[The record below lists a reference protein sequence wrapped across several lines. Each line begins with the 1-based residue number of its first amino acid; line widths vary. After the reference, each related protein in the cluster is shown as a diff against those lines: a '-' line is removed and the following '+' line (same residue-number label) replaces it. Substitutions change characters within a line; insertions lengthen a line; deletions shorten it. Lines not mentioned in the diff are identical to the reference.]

1 MTYRHGSFSRP
12 VWIALTLLCIAS
24 SAHADVARLLGA
36 RIWNSPDGTRLV
48 LDLTRAVQP
57 KVSTLV
63 DPHRVVIDIPGAKL
77 ATSFT
82 KLKLQDTPIAS
93 VHHGMR
99 RNRELRVVLTLK
111 SPVVPR
117 FAALKP
123 NREYG
128 HRLVVDLETGAPQP
142 VAPPPTPP
150 RSATARPSKSAK
162 LAIARREAV
171 VAIDAG
177 HGGEDPGARGR
188 LGTSEKDVALAIAR
202 QLHEIIQRESGLQSV
217 LIREGDYY
225 LPLRRRMD
233 KARRQQA
240 DIFVSIH
247 ADAANNRKARGSS
260 VYTLSSRGATSEAAR
275 WLADKEN
282 ASDLVGGVRLEDKDD
297 MLASVLLDLAQTATN
312 DASQNLARHVLGNL
326 RGIGPV
332 HQSDVQSAAFAVLK
346 SPDVPSILVETA
358 FISNP
363 AEERRLRSVAFQKQI
378 AHAIFLGV
386 KEFFERNPPANTVYA
401 AQRRHV
407 IEAGET
413 LDNIAR
419 RYSVSLDRLM
429 QTNGLH
435 GTIIRPGQILQIP
448 GASDS

>member
-1 MTYRHGSFSRP
+1 MTDKQGRL
-12 VWIALTLLCIAS
+12 WLNTAWLALAALFVSAA
-24 SAHADVARLLGA
+24 AHAEGARVLGA
-36 RIWNSPDGTRLV
+36 RLWNSPEGARLV
-48 LDLTRAVQP
+48 LDLNRPVEP
-57 KVSTLV
+57 VVFTLT
-63 DPHRVVIDIPGAKL
+63 DPYRVVIDIPGAKL

-82 KLKLQDTPIAS
+82 KLKLKDTPITGM
-93 VHHGMR
+93 HHGMR
-99 RNRELRVVLTLK
+99 MNRDLRVVLTLK
-111 SPVVPR
+111 APVVPR
-117 FAALKP
+117 FAVLKP

-128 HRLVVDLETGAPQP
+128 HRLVVDLDPGAQS
-142 VAPPPTPP
+142 VVPPPPPP
-150 RSATARPSKSAK
+150 RTV
-162 LAIARREAV
+162 IARTPRPRPALGGRRDAV

-188 LGTSEKDVALAIAR
+188 LGTLEKDVALAIAR
-202 QLHEIIQRESGLQSV
+202 QLHTAITGEPGVRSV
-217 LIREGDYY
+217 LIRDGDYY

-247 ADAANNRKARGSS
+247 ADAAHNRKAHGAS

-282 ASDLVGGVRLEDKDD
+282 ASDLIGGVRLEDKDD

-312 DASQNLARHVLGNL
+312 DASQTLARHVLGQL
-326 RGIGPV
+326 RGMGPV
-332 HQSDVQSAAFAVLK
+332 HQHDVQSAAFAVLK

-363 AEERRLRSVAFQKQI
+363 EEERKLRSVAFQKQI
-378 AHAIFLGV
+378 AQAIFRGV
-386 KEFFERNPPANTVYA
+386 KEYLERNPPPDTIYA
-401 AQRRHV
+401 ARRRHV
-407 IEAGET
+407 IEPGET

-419 RYSVSLDRLM
+419 RYAVSLDSLM
-429 QTNGLH
+429 QTNGLN
-435 GTIIRPGQILQIP
+435 GTLIRPGQVLHIP

>member
-1 MTYRHGSFSRP
+1 MTGRQGRI
-12 VWIALTLLCIAS
+12 WLNAAWLALAAILATAT
-24 SAHADVARLLGA
+24 AQAEVVRVLGA
-36 RIWNSPDGTRLV
+36 RLWSSPEGTRLV
-48 LDLTRAVQP
+48 LDLNRPAEP
-57 KVSTLV
+57 MVSTLT
-63 DPHRVVIDIPGAKL
+63 DPYRVVIDIPSAKL

-82 KLKLQDTPIAS
+82 KLKLKDTLITG

-99 RNRELRVVLTLK
+99 MNRDLRVVLTLK
-111 SPVVPR
+111 TPVVPR
-117 FAALKP
+117 FATLKP

-128 HRLVVDLETGAPQP
+128 HRLVVDLDSGAQS
-142 VAPPPTPP
+142 VVPPPPRTMMARTP
-150 RSATARPSKSAK
+150 RTRPTVGG
-162 LAIARREAV
+162 RRDAV

-202 QLHEIIQRESGLQSV
+202 QLHTAVAAEPGMRSV
-217 LIREGDYY
+217 LIRDGDYY

-247 ADAANNRKARGSS
+247 ADAAHNRKARGAS

-282 ASDLVGGVRLEDKDD
+282 ASDLIGGVRLEDKDD

-312 DASQNLARHVLGNL
+312 DASQILARHVLGQL
-326 RGIGPV
+326 HGMGPV
-332 HQSDVQSAAFAVLK
+332 HQNEVQSAAFAVLK

-363 AEERRLRSVAFQKQI
+363 DEERKLRSVAFQKQI
-378 AHAIFLGV
+378 ARSIFRGV
-386 KEFFERNPPANTVYA
+386 KEFLERNPPSDTIYA

-407 IEAGET
+407 IEPGET

-419 RYSVSLDRLM
+419 RYAVSLDSLM
-429 QTNGLH
+429 QSNGLN
-435 GTIIRPGQILQIP
+435 GTLIRPGQVLQIP
-448 GASDS
+448 GAAGS

>member
-1 MTYRHGSFSRP
+1 MICRHGSLWHT
-12 VWIALTLLCIAS
+12 VWIGLVLLCVAS
-24 SAHADVARLLGA
+24 TARADVARLLGA

-48 LDLTRAVQP
+48 LDLDRAVEP
-57 KVSTLV
+57 KVSTLA

-82 KLKLQDTPIAS
+82 KLKLRDTPIAS
-93 VHHGMR
+93 VHHGVR
-99 RNRELRVVLTLK
+99 SNRELRVVLTLK

-117 FAALKP
+117 YAALKP

-128 HRLVVDLETGAPQP
+128 HRLVVDLESGAPLVVSP
-142 VAPPPTPP
+142 PAP
-150 RSATARPSKSAK
+150 RSKSARTTSSAK
-162 LAIARREAV
+162 PVMARRDAV

-202 QLHEIIQRESGLQSV
+202 QLHEIIKHESGLRSV
-217 LIREGDYY
+217 LIRDGDYY

-233 KARRQQA
+233 KARRHQA

-282 ASDLVGGVRLEDKDD
+282 ASDLIGGVRLEDKDE

-312 DASQNLARHVLGNL
+312 DASQTLARHVLGRL

-332 HQSDVQSAAFAVLK
+332 HQDDVQSASFAVLK

-363 AEERRLRSVAFQKQI
+363 EEERRLRSVAFQKQM
-378 AHAIFLGV
+378 AHALFLGV
-386 KEFFERNPPANTVYA
+386 KEFFERNPPVNTVYA

-407 IEAGET
+407 IEVGET

-429 QTNGLH
+429 QTNGLQ
-435 GTIIRPGQILQIP
+435 GTVIRPGQILQIP